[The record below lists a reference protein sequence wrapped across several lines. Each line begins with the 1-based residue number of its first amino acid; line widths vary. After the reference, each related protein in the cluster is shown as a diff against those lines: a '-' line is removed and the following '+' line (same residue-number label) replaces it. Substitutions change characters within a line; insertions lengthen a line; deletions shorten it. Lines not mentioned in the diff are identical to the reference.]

1 LGEFSARDASETD
14 RVASQRIAFEL
25 PDGGAVC
32 GECRVADSFIARLR
46 GLMLTS
52 TLPTGHGVLFTRT
65 RSIHTHFM
73 RFPIDAVFLD
83 AENQVVSVAHRLAPW
98 RGAASRRARAVL
110 ELAAGECERL
120 GITRGT
126 RLVAVTQ

>member
-1 LGEFSARDASETD
+1 MAT
-14 RVASQRIAFEL
+14 QRIALEL
-25 PDGGAVC
+25 PDGTPVC
-32 GECRVADSFIARLR
+32 RECRVADSFTARLR

-52 TLPTGHGVLFTRT
+52 TLASGHGVLFPRT

-83 AENQVVSVAHRLAPW
+83 SENQVVSVVHRLAPW
-98 RGAASRRARAVL
+98 RGAASRRACAVL

-120 GITRGT
+120 G
-126 RLVAVTQ
+126 VTQGTSLVTVTR

>member
-1 LGEFSARDASETD
+1 MDT
-14 RVASQRIAFEL
+14 QRIALEL
-25 PDGGAVC
+25 PDGTPVC
-32 GECRVADSFIARLR
+32 RECRVADSFTARLR
-46 GLMLTS
+46 GLMLAS
-52 TLPTGHGVLFTRT
+52 TLASGHGVLFPRT

-83 AENQVVSVAHRLAPW
+83 SENQVVSVVHRLAPW

-120 GITRGT
+120 GVTQGT
-126 RLVAVTQ
+126 RLVAVSR